1 MIHYIVVSIRRIC
14 LIDCHE
20 DSPWQKDINNPTP
33 VFMVGYLVL
42 VAKNDIDV
50 EEEHIEK
57 KICIQT
63 DYRIKYILISLYLL
77 VLREKKANY

>member
-1 MIHYIVVSIRRIC
+1 M
-14 LIDCHE
+14 IDCHD
-20 DSPWQKDINNPTP
+20 DSPRQKDINNPKP

-50 EEEHIEK
+50 EEEQIEK

-63 DYRIKYILISLYLL
+63 EYRQCIIIIVYLL
-77 VLREKKANY
+77 VLREKKDKY